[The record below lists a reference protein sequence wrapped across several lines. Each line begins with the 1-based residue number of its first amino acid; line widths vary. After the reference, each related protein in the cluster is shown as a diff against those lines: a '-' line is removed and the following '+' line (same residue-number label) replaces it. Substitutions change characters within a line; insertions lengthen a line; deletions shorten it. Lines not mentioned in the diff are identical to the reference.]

1 MRYMT
6 LWLYGGF
13 IYYVIEL
20 IYRNYSHESMFVV
33 GGIAFL
39 IISAINNYLP
49 WSMNIIAQCVI
60 GGLCI
65 TLLEL
70 VAGLI
75 INVWL
80 KLDVW
85 DYSDAP
91 LNILGQITPLYTL
104 YWTGL
109 TLAGIFIDDFLRWKI
124 YGEQKPVYELAR
136 KKINL
141 PAGRRE

>member
-1 MRYMT
+1 VEYE
-6 LWLYGGF
+6 
-13 IYYVIEL
+13 YYCAVRHL
-20 IYRNYSHESMFVV
+20 
-33 GGIAFL
+33 
-39 IISAINNYLP
+39 SADR
-49 WSMNIIAQCVI
+49 QV

-124 YGEQKPVYELAR
+124 YGEQKPIYYLNIC
-136 KKINL
+136 KLFK
-141 PAGRRE
+141 